1 MTAFRTAL
9 HRVAPVSL
17 VALAVA
23 LLPAAAFA
31 QATAP
36 DNDAGISEIVVT
48 AQRREENLQDVPI
61 SVSAFGASEIARKGL
76 TDVSR
81 LEGLVPGFTFGRS
94 GVDARPAIRGVR
106 TESVDVNADTTI
118 GFFIDGIYQSRSSQA
133 TLGFVDLER
142 VEVQR
147 GPQGTLYGRNT
158 FGGNVSI
165 VTAQPSVEKILGG
178 GDITVGS
185 NAQVRVT
192 GFVNA
197 PLSETVAIRLAGG
210 YEKSNGWVKNVNPTG
225 GNLFDDDN
233 TYLRAAIKFQPDDRM
248 TATFKFDY
256 ASRGGAGGSA
266 FGYKLI
272 GSYFY
277 TPTNTQLFN
286 ATPVILNTRGG
297 NRDGVVDA
305 PLTIDNGVPIF
316 AAGDPYRIDNDY
328 RGALSLKNYSGTANF
343 AYDFGPVTLKSIT
356 GYTDFKTTRTQDTD
370 FSGNQ
375 IGADYQFT
383 SAKTYSQEVQLL
395 SNGKGPLE
403 YVLGAYYF
411 QDKLNGTFINQ
422 QFDQIIRNVT
432 PNITRA
438 RAGGFYQQLRGET
451 RSLAFYGQAS
461 YAVTEQLKLTGG
473 IRWTRDKKDFKFAN
487 AAAVLPL
494 IGGTTVDGT
503 AITLATGPIPES
515 SFGVKGAPTNCTYV
529 NTSTIPQPVPPSTT
543 PPPRPGFRCLAA
555 NTTIFNGATFDT
567 ATFEKVTWRVGLDY
581 QVTDKNLLYVSASTG
596 FSSGGFNG
604 SQAAAALGRET
615 FAPQTVT
622 AFELGSKNRFADN
635 TIQLNLSLFYNRY
648 SGLQEQ
654 RQIPTGNTTLSII
667 ENSGKARSYGAELE
681 AIWRPVPALTFNLSY
696 AYLNAKYTQYDQVA
710 APFNTSI
717 LIPDATATAPTI
729 VNGVTIAPIGQR
741 RLFAVGYNCGLIP
754 GTGGAGQPGAAYGC
768 DLKGNRIAHS
778 PENSGSVSVQYDID
792 LGTAGKLSPYAQL
805 NFSSTFFGQPINSI
819 LDRQAAFTKLD
830 LRLTWEF
837 DERLSLQAF
846 VTNVTDKATATRF
859 VYGGGGA
866 LQASFAPP
874 RLWGLRGSVKF

>member
-1 MTAFRTAL
+1 MIAFRTAS
-9 HRVAPVSL
+9 HRAASVSL
-17 VALAVA
+17 VALTAA

-31 QATAP
+31 QDTP
-36 DNDAGISEIVVT
+36 PQNDAGISEIVVT

-61 SVSAFGASEIARKGL
+61 SVSAFGASEIAKKGL

-158 FGGNVSI
+158 FGGNISI
-165 VTAQPSVEKILGG
+165 VTAQPSTDRAKGG

-185 NAQVRVT
+185 NAQIRVT
-192 GFVNA
+192 GFANA
-197 PLSETVAIRLAGG
+197 PLGDTVAIRLAGG
-210 YEKSNGWVKNVNPTG
+210 YEKSNGFVKNVNPTG

-266 FGYKLI
+266 FGYKLV

-277 TPTNTQLFN
+277 VPTNTQLFN
-286 ATPVILNTRGG
+286 ATPVILNTRAG
-297 NRDGVVDA
+297 NRDGVIDA
-305 PLTIDNGVPIF
+305 PLTIDAGVPLY

-328 RGALSLKNYSGTANF
+328 AGVLNLKNYSGTANF
-343 AYDFGPVTLKSIT
+343 AYDFGPVTFKSIT
-356 GYTDFKTTRTQDTD
+356 GYSDFKTTRTQDTD

-383 SAKTYSQEVQLL
+383 SAKTYSQELQLV
-395 SNGKGPLE
+395 SNGKGPFE

-411 QDKLNGTFINQ
+411 KDKLNGTFINE
-422 QFDQIIRNVT
+422 QFPQIVRNVT

-438 RAGGFYQQLRGET
+438 KAAGFYSELRAET

-461 YAVTEQLKLTGG
+461 YAITDQLKLTGG
-473 IRWTRDKKDFKFAN
+473 IRWTQDSKDFQFAN
-487 AAAVLPL
+487 ANAILPL
-494 IGGTTVDGT
+494 IGGTAIDAT

-515 SFGVKGAPTNCTYV
+515 SFGVKGGATNCTYV
-529 NTSTIPQPVPPSTT
+529 TIPLPQ
-543 PPPRPGFRCLAA
+543 PGFRCLAA
-555 NTTIFNGATFDT
+555 NTTIFNGATFNT

-622 AFELGSKNRFADN
+622 AFEIGSKNRFADN
-635 TIQLNLSLFYNRY
+635 TIQLNLSAFYNRY
-648 SGLQEQ
+648 NSLQEQ
-654 RQIPTGNTTLSII
+654 RQIPVGNTTLSII

-681 AIWRPVPALTFNLSY
+681 AIWRPVDALTLNASF
-696 AYLNAKYTQYDQVA
+696 AYLNARYTQYDQVA
-710 APFNTSI
+710 APFGTSI
-717 LIPDATATAPTI
+717 LIPDATAVAPTV
-729 VNGVTIAPIGQR
+729 VNGVTIAPAGQR
-741 RLFAVGYNCGLIP
+741 RIFAVGYNCGLIP
-754 GTGGAGQPGAAYGC
+754 GTGGTGQPAAAYGC

-778 PENSGSVSVQYDID
+778 PDYAGSVSVQYDID
-792 LGTAGKLSPYAQL
+792 LGSAGKLSPYAQL
-805 NFSSTFFGQPINSI
+805 NFSGAFFGQPINSI
-819 LDRQAAFTKLD
+819 LDRQEAFTKLD
-830 LRLTWEF
+830 LRLTWEY
-837 DERLSLQAF
+837 DERFSLQAF
-846 VTNVTDKATATRF
+846 VTNVTNKATATRF
-859 VYGGGGA
+859 VYGGGGN
-866 LQASFAPP
+866 LQASYAPP